1 MVTLS
6 ANCSQNVG
14 SDEAHRFHRE
24 SDVLVYKMIAERET
38 ETMKCERVSS
48 LIVVAKARVWVS
60 EGWDVTITDGDGKVF
75 APSEFENL
83 LAT

>member
-1 MVTLS
+1 
-6 ANCSQNVG
+6 
-14 SDEAHRFHRE
+14 
-24 SDVLVYKMIAERET
+24 MIAERES
-38 ETMKCERVSS
+38 ETVKCERVSS